1 MDKEACDAIAFM
13 ATILG
18 NLTRGYSIEVEDIW
32 KLDEIAHHFDMRGE
46 NDGSQT

>member
-32 KLDEIAHHFDMRGE
+32 KLDERRKRWVSDLKVK
-46 NDGSQT
+46 S